1 MKTKRIFLLAPA
13 FLLLLIGCAKDEE
26 ELSTPP
32 VNNEEELITTFIL
45 NLENIADATDTIQAT
60 FRDVDGPGGEDPVL
74 ESSLVLQRNATYN
87 GVISVLDESGD
98 ETEDIT
104 IEVEEE
110 GAEHLF
116 CFDFEGV
123 NGVSV
128 AYADSDGIYGIGIL
142 STWIGEELGQG
153 TVSITLKHQPGVKD
167 GTCEPGETD
176 IEVSFPIEI
185 IE

>member
-1 MKTKRIFLLAPA
+1 MKTNRKFLFAPV

-26 ELSTPP
+26 ELTTPP

-45 NLENIADATDTIQAT
+45 NLENSTDNTDTLQAT
-60 FRDVDGPGGEDPVL
+60 FRDLDGPGGEDPVL

-87 GVISVLDESGD
+87 GVISVLDESGT
-98 ETEDIT
+98 EIEDIT

-116 CFDFEGV
+116 CFEFDGV
-123 NGVSV
+123 TGVSV
-128 AYADSDGIYGIGIL
+128 AYADSDGQYGIGIL
-142 STWIGEELGQG
+142 SSWIGEELGQG
-153 TVSITLKHQPGVKD
+153 AVRITLKHQPGVKD

-176 IEVSFPIEI
+176 IEVNFPIEI
-185 IE
+185 VE

>member
-1 MKTKRIFLLAPA
+1 MKTTKFYLLTPV

-26 ELSTPP
+26 ELATPP

-45 NLENIADATDTIQAT
+45 NLENSTDSTDTHQAS
-60 FRDVDGPGGEDPVL
+60 FRDVDGPGGDDPVL
-74 ESSLVLQRNATYN
+74 ESNLVLQRNATYN
-87 GVISVLDESGD
+87 GAISVLDESGD
-98 ETEDIT
+98 EIEDIT

-116 CFDFEGV
+116 CFDFDGIT
-123 NGVSV
+123 GVSV

-142 STWIGEELGQG
+142 SSWIGEELGQG